1 MATAVQHASHDH
13 GHGLDLPTRIA
24 RARIGALLLI
34 LSDAGFVLGM
44 YVSQT
49 YLRILNMNQAFKIPA
64 ETPPAVGVGLIL
76 SLVMVVSA
84 AAYVWGWLGL
94 RDGSLS
100 RYRTGVI
107 IAFILALAMFIAQVI
122 VVFSIRY
129 PTPIHGYGSLVI
141 IMSAYHAIHL
151 LVTSLIGFL
160 LLGRITHNRMAGHEY
175 VAEVSGY
182 WWVYVAASAL
192 TTWAMLA
199 FIK

>member
-1 MATAVQHASHDH
+1 MATAVQHADH
-13 GHGLDLPTRIA
+13 GHGLDLTTRIA

-44 YVSQT
+44 YASQT
-49 YLRILNMNQAFKIPA
+49 YLNILNMSNAFKVPA
-64 ETPPAVGVGLIL
+64 EKPPAVGIGLIL

-94 RDGSLS
+94 RDGNMS

-107 IAFILALAMFIAQVI
+107 IAWVIAMILFVVQVI
-122 VVFSIRY
+122 TVFSIRY
-129 PTPIHGYGSLVI
+129 PAPIHGYGSLVI

-160 LLGRITHNRMAGHEY
+160 LLGRITHNRIVGHEY

-182 WWVYVAASAL
+182 WWVYVAVSAL
-192 TTWAMLA
+192 STWAMLS
-199 FIK
+199 FVT